1 MTFSFTPETA
11 SSGGTGGGSAV
22 SDDQWKEWND
32 YYYSLLDGK
41 EQPHK
46 NKQGDIVEG
55 RFYKKKKL
63 VGKLAMLVDCG
74 LQPQPDSSY
83 EWKGEI
89 TEEEHIAKYPDNYF
103 KTVDGKRMQFKPERP
118 TQEFAFYF
126 DFPKIMVDW
135 TKHPIEAL
143 HSLGQKPL
151 RVSYNGYFKNSN
163 MGLEGFAK
171 QLRFAPNF
179 RTGKVSP
186 NNPIYKIA
194 TAMNVA
200 DEFESSNYDFGK
212 LAGGYCFFD
221 VYITKNTYNGKS
233 YYDAEIKNYS
243 EITEIEAGENTITV
257 EQQIPQSD
265 IPFVGVTLN
274 GGNYSDEVLDMV
286 SHKKELMAVLP
297 RAKAFQPNAT
307 KNPDFWLGCNWK
319 DSDLC
324 KALGDRA
331 PKVDKNG
338 EKVPVAGT
346 EVVEQSSVQQESG
359 VVQQK
364 DKVVEEPVE
373 ESFTPAED
381 DFDFQDDVPF

>member
-1 MTFSFTPETA
+1 MTFSFTPESA
-11 SSGGTGGGSAV
+11 NSGSTGGGSAV

-32 YYYSLLDGK
+32 YYYSLIDGK

-74 LQPQPDSSY
+74 LQPQADASY
-83 EWKGEI
+83 DWKGEAG
-89 TEEEHIAKYPDNYF
+89 EGSNLSPAEQAHVDKYPDNYF

-126 DFPKIMVDW
+126 DFPKVVIDW

-151 RVSYNGYFKNSN
+151 RVSYNGYFKNSS
-163 MGLEGFAK
+163 MGLEGFGK
-171 QLRFAPNF
+171 QLRFAPNYK
-179 RTGKVSP
+179 TGKVSP

-200 DEFESSNYDFGK
+200 DSFESSNYDFGK
-212 LAGGYCFFD
+212 LAGGHCFFEL
-221 VYITKNTYNGKS
+221 YITKNTYNGKS

-243 EITEIEAGENTITV
+243 EITEIEAGDNTITV

-265 IPFVGVTLN
+265 EPFVGVTLN

-286 SHKKELMAVLP
+286 AHKKELMAVLP
-297 RAKAFQPNAT
+297 RATSFQPNAT
-307 KNPDFWLGCNWK
+307 KNPDFWLGCKWE

-324 KALGDRA
+324 KALGNRV

-338 EKVPVAGT
+338 DKAPVAGT
-346 EVVEQSSVQQESG
+346 EVVQQ
-359 VVQQK
+359 
-364 DKVVEEPVE
+364 DNKVVEDPVE
-373 ESFTPAED
+373 AVNNFEPEIAFD
-381 DFDFQDDVPF
+381 DK

>member
-1 MTFSFTPETA
+1 MTFSFTPESA
-11 SSGGTGGGSAV
+11 NSGSTGGGSAV

-32 YYYSLLDGK
+32 YYYSLIDGK

-74 LQPQPDSSY
+74 LQPQADASY
-83 EWKGEI
+83 DWKGEAG
-89 TEEEHIAKYPDNYF
+89 EGSNLSPAEQAHVDKYPDNYF

-126 DFPKIMVDW
+126 DFPKIVVDW

-151 RVSYNGYFKNSN
+151 RVSYNGYFKNSS
-163 MGLEGFAK
+163 MGLEGFGK
-171 QLRFAPNF
+171 QLRFAPNYK
-179 RTGKVSP
+179 TGKVSP

-200 DEFESSNYDFGK
+200 DSFESSNYDFGK
-212 LAGGYCFFD
+212 LAGGHCFFEL
-221 VYITKNTYNGKS
+221 YITKNTYNGKS

-243 EITEIEAGENTITV
+243 EITEIEAGDNTITV
-257 EQQIPQSD
+257 EQQIPESD
-265 IPFVGVTLN
+265 IPFTGITLN
-274 GGNYSDEVLDMV
+274 NGNYSDEVLDMV
-286 SHKKELMAVLP
+286 AHKKELMAVLP
-297 RAKAFQPNAT
+297 RATSFQPNAT
-307 KNPDFWLGCNWK
+307 KNPDFWLGCKWE

-324 KALGDRA
+324 KALGNRV

-338 EKVPVAGT
+338 DKAPVAGT
-346 EVVEQSSVQQESG
+346 EVVQKES
-359 VVQQK
+359 K
-364 DKVVEEPVE
+364 PKEDPVE
-373 ESFTPAED
+373 EVNNFEPEIQFD
-381 DFDFQDDVPF
+381 DK

>member
-11 SSGGTGGGSAV
+11 SSGSTGGGSAV

-46 NKQGDIVEG
+46 NKQGDVVEG

-103 KTVDGKRMQFKPERP
+103 KTVDGKRMQYKPERP
-118 TQEFAFYF
+118 TQEFALYF

-151 RVSYNGYFKNSN
+151 RVGYNGYYKDHKT
-163 MGLEGFAK
+163 GAEGFGK
-171 QLRFAPNF
+171 QLRFAPNYT
-179 RTGKVSP
+179 TGKLSP

-212 LAGGYCFFD
+212 LAGGHCFFEVVINRNAD
-221 VYITKNTYNGKS
+221 KDTVYPASLRG
-233 YYDAEIKNYS
+233 YS
-243 EITEIEAGENTITV
+243 EITEIEAGDNTITV
-257 EQQIPQSD
+257 EQQIPESD

-286 SHKKELMAVLP
+286 AHKKELMVVLP

-338 EKVPVAGT
+338 DKVPVAGT
-346 EVVEQSSVQQESG
+346 EVIPQESVQQS

-364 DKVVEEPVE
+364 GKVVEEPVDE
-373 ESFTPAED
+373 KVNVEPEI
-381 DFDFQDDVPF
+381 DFDDM

>member
-11 SSGGTGGGSAV
+11 SSGNTGGGSAV

-46 NKQGDIVEG
+46 NKQGDVVEG

-151 RVSYNGYFKNSN
+151 RVGYNGYYKDHKT
-163 MGLEGFAK
+163 GAEGFGK
-171 QLRFAPNF
+171 QLRFAPNYT
-179 RTGKVSP
+179 TGKLSP

-212 LAGGYCFFD
+212 LAGGHCFFEVVINRNAD
-221 VYITKNTYNGKS
+221 KDTVYPAALRG
-233 YYDAEIKNYS
+233 YS

-257 EQQIPQSD
+257 EQQIPESD
-265 IPFVGVTLN
+265 VPFVGVTLN
-274 GGNYSDEVLDMV
+274 GGNYSDEILDMV
-286 SHKKELMAVLP
+286 AHKKELMVVLP

-338 EKVPVAGT
+338 DKVPVAGT
-346 EVVEQSSVQQESG
+346 EVIPQEEE
-359 VVQQK
+359 VVQK
-364 DKVVEEPVE
+364 ESKPKEDPVE
-373 ESFTPAED
+373 KSFTPAED
-381 DFDFQDDVPF
+381 NFDFDEDQIPF